1 MYVFIQRVACCFCSL
16 IAATYKQLG
25 LRTYFTCGPKE
36 SRAWTIVAGMTA
48 PQACTD
54 ADLDTDVCLSGLVS
68 HGVSRFD

>member
-1 MYVFIQRVACCFCSL
+1 MVASCSHSL

-48 PQACTD
+48 PQACTN
-54 ADLDTDVCLSGLVS
+54 AIPAC
-68 HGVSRFD
+68 